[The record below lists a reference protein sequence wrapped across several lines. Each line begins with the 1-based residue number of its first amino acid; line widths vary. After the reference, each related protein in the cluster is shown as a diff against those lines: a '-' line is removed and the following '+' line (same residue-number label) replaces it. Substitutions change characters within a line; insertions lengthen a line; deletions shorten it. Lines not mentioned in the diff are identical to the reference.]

1 MEELDQEWIEQN
13 IDTIMKEF
21 LIINPEFKQKTNSA
35 MAGKS
40 RHKKK
45 ILENMD
51 SPTYRP
57 YYYIAKRYPEIVK
70 AKNRKITKFYNEAKE
85 NEKYIQMW
93 KSKYDYA
100 EKKIKEYC
108 GEKSYEYQI
117 AFGKDPIFALK

>member
-1 MEELDQEWIEQN
+1 MEQLDQEWIERN

-21 LIINPEFKQKTNSA
+21 LKINPEFKKKDNVSR
-35 MAGKS
+35 MAKS

-45 ILENMD
+45 MLEDMD

-85 NEKYIQMW
+85 NEKYIKMW

-108 GEKSYEYQI
+108 GKNLMNIKSPLEKIQYS
-117 AFGKDPIFALK
+117 P